1 MTKARIP
8 TIALSLTMAVL
19 TGACAQLQPPP
30 KRADPQALLEGTRW
44 QLQQLGSQPALDAH
58 RPTLSF
64 DATGMAS
71 GSGSCN
77 GFTAAVTVNGKSIT
91 FGTLAHT
98 EMACTGGLNAQEAN
112 FFKAL
117 QDAQWFTM
125 SASTLTVYTKALDLP
140 LVFERESPN

>member
-1 MTKARIP
+1 MNTRIP
-8 TIALSLTMAVL
+8 KVAVAVL
-19 TGACAQLQPPP
+19 LALLTVACAQLQPPP

-58 RPTLSF
+58 RPTLLF
-64 DATGMAS
+64 DVTGMAS

-91 FGTLAHT
+91 FGALART
-98 EMACTGGLNAQEAN
+98 EMACTGALNAQEAG

-140 LVFERESPN
+140 LVFARDSPK

>member
-1 MTKARIP
+1 VNTRIP
-8 TIALSLTMAVL
+8 KVAVAVL
-19 TGACAQLQPPP
+19 LALLTVACAQLQPPP

-44 QLQQLGSQPALDAH
+44 QLQQLGSQTALDAH

-91 FGTLAHT
+91 FGALART
-98 EMACTGGLNAQEAN
+98 EMACTGALNAQEAG

-140 LVFERESPN
+140 LVFAREAPK